1 MSDFQVRTAN
11 IIADTGDPEGE
22 VKCLVI
28 DRDTFTQLIANLEEI
43 KKRYI
48 DLPERKIRWGSK
60 ILTFT
65 FLRIFYYFS
74 RFLRN
79 FSNFRIHEEF
89 KALKLSDLRIIATL
103 GVGGFGRVEL
113 VCELFGNKSS
123 SFLGVVSYLE
133 NFLPGNDCRGFED
146 PQLCLEADEEESDCG
161 D

>member
-60 ILTFT
+60 LLTFT
-65 FLRIFYYFS
+65 FYAFSTISAGFYAIS
-74 RFLRN
+74 PI
-79 FSNFRIHEEF
+79 SG
-89 KALKLSDLRIIATL
+89 ST
-103 GVGGFGRVEL
+103 
-113 VCELFGNKSS
+113 KSS
-123 SFLGVVSYLE
+123 
-133 NFLPGNDCRGFED
+133 RH
-146 PQLCLEADEEESDCG
+146 
-161 D
+161 

>member
-1 MSDFQVRTAN
+1 MSDLQVRTAN

-65 FLRIFYYFS
+65 FLRIVYYFSMLLRISPYFS
-74 RFLRN
+74 RFLRI

-113 VCELFGNKSS
+113 VSS
-123 SFLGVVSYLE
+123 LE
-133 NFLPGNDCRGFED
+133 TS
-146 PQLCLEADEEESDCG
+146 PQVFWALSLIRTIFF
-161 D
+161 

>member
-1 MSDFQVRTAN
+1 MSDLQVRTAN

-74 RFLRN
+74 IFFTHFPPVSAGLN
-79 FSNFRIHEEF
+79 AFSPI
-89 KALKLSDLRIIATL
+89 SGST
-103 GVGGFGRVEL
+103 
-113 VCELFGNKSS
+113 KSS
-123 SFLGVVSYLE
+123 
-133 NFLPGNDCRGFED
+133 RH
-146 PQLCLEADEEESDCG
+146 
-161 D
+161 